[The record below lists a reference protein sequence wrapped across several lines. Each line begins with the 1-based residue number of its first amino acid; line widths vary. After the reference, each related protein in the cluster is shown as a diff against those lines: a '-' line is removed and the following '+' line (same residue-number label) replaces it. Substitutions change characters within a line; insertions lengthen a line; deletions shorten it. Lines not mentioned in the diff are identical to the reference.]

1 MTIPEDDAAGMI
13 GVGNTAGFDDGDPEL
28 HAGSPSDALTDSG
41 DDRPARLAA
50 AIGVRFKDLT
60 NLRTA
65 LTHRSVLQYWASA
78 GLMPATLQSNERLE
92 FLGDAVLG
100 SIAAEDLY
108 HRYPDADEGA
118 LTRMRVALV
127 RAETLVRWAR
137 QIDLGDYLY
146 LGQGERVT
154 EGARDRMLAGAFE
167 AVVGA
172 IFLDRGRRE
181 ARRFVRPF
189 LAQGIQEDTSPPETN
204 PKGVL
209 QELLQERFRRSP
221 SYRVLQIEGPDHAR
235 VFTIEAAL
243 NDRVLGIGQGPS
255 KRDAEQQAA
264 RAALDTL
271 SQEALPP
278 PLPNHGSSTA
288 RRKRVR
294 ARGSGADPR

>member
-1 MTIPEDDAAGMI
+1 MPGMN
-13 GVGNTAGFDDGDPEL
+13 GVG
-28 HAGSPSDALTDSG
+28 DAIEHDEMYAAQLAALD
-41 DDRPARLAA
+41 DDRPERFAA
-50 AIGVRFKDLT
+50 AIEVRFKDLGI
-60 NLRTA
+60 LRTA
-65 LTHRSVLQYWASA
+65 LTHRSVLHHWASA
-78 GLMPATLQSNERLE
+78 GLIPATLQSNERLE

-108 HRYPDADEGA
+108 TRYPDADEGA

-137 QIDLGDYLY
+137 QIDLADYLF

-189 LAQGIQEDTSPPETN
+189 LALGILEDSSPPETN

-209 QELLQERFRRSP
+209 QEILQERFRRSP
-221 SYRVLQIEGPDHAR
+221 AYRVLQIEGPDHAR
-235 VFTIEAAL
+235 LFTIEASL
-243 NDRVLGIGQGPS
+243 EDRILGIGQGPS

-271 SQEALPP
+271 AQETLPP

-288 RRKRVR
+288 RRKRGRTKGTV
-294 ARGSGADPR
+294 GPG

>member
-1 MTIPEDDAAGMI
+1 MNGVGDTIEHDGMDAA
-13 GVGNTAGFDDGDPEL
+13 EL
-28 HAGSPSDALTDSG
+28 ADLPSGPLADSD
-41 DDRPARLAA
+41 DDRPARFAE
-50 AIGVRFKDLT
+50 AIGVRFKDLGI
-60 NLRTA
+60 LRTA
-65 LTHRSVLQYWASA
+65 LTHRSVLHQWASA
-78 GLMPATLQSNERLE
+78 GLLPATLQSNERLE
-92 FLGDAVLG
+92 FLGDAILG
-100 SIAAEDLY
+100 AVAAEDLY

-137 QIDLGDYLY
+137 QIDLGDYLF
-146 LGQGERVT
+146 LGVGERVT

-209 QELLQERFRRSP
+209 QEILQERFRRSP
-221 SYRVLQIEGPDHAR
+221 SYRILQIEGPDHAR
-235 VFTIEAAL
+235 IFTVEASL
-243 NDRVLGIGQGPS
+243 EDRVLGTGQGPS

-271 SQEALPP
+271 SQETLPP

-288 RRKRVR
+288 RRKRGR
-294 ARGSGADPR
+294 AKTTD

>member
-1 MTIPEDDAAGMI
+1 MSGMTTVDDTIEHDEMDAAQL
-13 GVGNTAGFDDGDPEL
+13 AALPPCPPPQLD
-28 HAGSPSDALTDSG
+28 AASD
-41 DDRPARLAA
+41 DDRPDRFAA
-50 AIGVRFKDLT
+50 AIGVRFKDLGI
-60 NLRTA
+60 LRTA
-65 LTHRSVLQYWASA
+65 LTHRSVLHHWATA
-78 GLMPATLQSNERLE
+78 GLIPATLQSNERLE
-92 FLGDAVLG
+92 FLGDAILG
-100 SIAAEDLY
+100 AIAAEDLY
-108 HRYPDADEGA
+108 ARYPDADEGA

-137 QIDLGDYLY
+137 QIDLGDYLF

-189 LAQGIQEDTSPPETN
+189 LAMGIQEDTSPPETN

-209 QELLQERFRRSP
+209 QEILQERFRRSP
-221 SYRVLQIEGPDHAR
+221 AYRVLQIEGPDHAR
-235 VFTIEAAL
+235 IFTIEASL
-243 NDRVLGIGQGPS
+243 EDRVLGIGQGPS

-271 SQEALPP
+271 SQETLPP
-278 PLPNHGSSTA
+278 SLPNHGSSTA
-288 RRKRVR
+288 RRKRGR
-294 ARGSGADPR
+294 AKASN